1 MKKLSIL
8 LLSVFSVALSFSQSI
23 EQRANSLSMNFQNHL
38 QISNEQMQELAT
50 VIKNK
55 LTLVAE
61 LSKSKDQ
68 ENAKTTLMLEK
79 RKYFSEIKAIL
90 TEEQFNAWQV
100 LRSEQSA
107 AMNNNQPVEKPVIDA
122 DLDMLIKKK

>member
-1 MKKLSIL
+1 MKKFSIL

-100 LRSEQSA
+100 LRSEQSV